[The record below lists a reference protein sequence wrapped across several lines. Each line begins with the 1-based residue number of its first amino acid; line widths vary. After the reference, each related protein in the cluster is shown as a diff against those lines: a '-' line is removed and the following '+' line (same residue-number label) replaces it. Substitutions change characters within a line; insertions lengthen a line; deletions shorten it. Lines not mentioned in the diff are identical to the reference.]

1 MPAQKFFLHAMAV
14 SMALGG
20 GQAALAQSYPAAPV
34 KIIVPFAAGGGVDQ
48 VARMLASH
56 WQTAFKGNFI
66 VENRPGASTFIAAEA
81 VARAVPDGTTLLLTT
96 QSTFVI
102 NPLLF
107 KEMPY
112 KASDF
117 VPVGRISAVPSF
129 FTVAADSPF
138 KSLADL
144 VASAKERPGSLS
156 YASAG
161 AGTAGHLG
169 FELLNQRVGTRMIHA
184 PYKSYA
190 ASMPDVVA
198 GRVTSIMADLPVIN
212 SLLQAGK
219 VRLLAASTARRSEF
233 MPDVPSV
240 NEALGIKDFSV
251 ANWFAV
257 YAPKGTPADV
267 VARLSKEIEQFTRSP
282 EGAAKLKAIGHTP
295 AASSPRELAELER
308 AEAANWGPLI
318 KSLNLKMD

>member
-1 MPAQKFFLHAMAV
+1 MV
-14 SMALGG
+14 LGA
-20 GQAALAQSYPAAPV
+20 GQTVLAQSYPPAPV

-56 WQTAFKGNFI
+56 WQSAFKGNFI

-81 VARAVPDGTTLLLTT
+81 VARSVPDGTTLLLTT

-102 NPLLF
+102 NSFLF

-117 VPVGRISAVPSF
+117 VPVGRISVVPSF
-129 FTVAADSPF
+129 FTVAAGSPF

-144 VASAKERPGSLS
+144 VASAKEHPGSLS

-169 FELLNQRVGTRMIHA
+169 FELLNRRVDTKMIHA

-219 VRLLAASTARRSEF
+219 VRLLATSTAQRSAF
-233 MPDVPSV
+233 MPDVPTV
-240 NEALGIKDFSV
+240 NEALGLKDFSV

-257 YAPKGTPADV
+257 YAPKGTPPAV
-267 VARLSKEIEQFTRSP
+267 VASLSKEIGRFAHSP
-282 EGAAKLKAIGHTP
+282 EGGAKLKAIGHTP
-295 AASSPRELAELER
+295 AASLPGELAALER
-308 AEAANWGPLI
+308 DEARNWGPLI